1 MKKSLPTFVCVTA
14 LLSSTTIFAG
24 LLDKKV
30 EFSSL
35 PAKVQETI
43 KQQAE
48 GGKIESI
55 KQEKM
60 KKEVIVYEVEVKRPD
75 GKEYEFKVDENGVI
89 FELEKD

>member
-1 MKKSLPTFVCVTA
+1 MKKNLLTFACFITFSF
-14 LLSSTTIFAG
+14 SSTVFAG

-55 KQEKM
+55 EQEKM

-75 GKEYEFKVDENGVI
+75 GKEYEFKVDENGTI
-89 FELEKD
+89 LKLEKD

>member
-1 MKKSLPTFVCVTA
+1 MKKNLLTFACFIT
-14 LLSSTTIFAG
+14 LSFSSTIFAG

-30 EFSSL
+30 DFSSL

-55 KQEKM
+55 EQEKM

-75 GKEYEFKVDENGVI
+75 GKEYEFKVDENGTI
-89 FELEKD
+89 LKLEKD